1 LIERSFEGLSVAV
14 ETVKIIK
21 ELVEI
26 WPNEVCDSFGI
37 TGGGRARGNLATD
50 NGGGWAEMVL
60 SEAEGAEH
68 NTDWKASFVRRAW
81 SILLAALYH
90 VSGSVSASHP

>member
-1 LIERSFEGLSVAV
+1 LIERSFEGLSVAI

-68 NTDWKASFVRRAW
+68 NTDWKASFVRHAW
-81 SILLAALYH
+81 SILFAALYH
-90 VSGSVSASHP
+90 MSGSMSASHP

>member
-1 LIERSFEGLSVAV
+1 MIERSFEGLSVAV

-68 NTDWKASFVRRAW
+68 NTDWKASFVRHAW
-81 SILLAALYH
+81 SILFAALYH
-90 VSGSVSASHP
+90 MSGSMSASHP